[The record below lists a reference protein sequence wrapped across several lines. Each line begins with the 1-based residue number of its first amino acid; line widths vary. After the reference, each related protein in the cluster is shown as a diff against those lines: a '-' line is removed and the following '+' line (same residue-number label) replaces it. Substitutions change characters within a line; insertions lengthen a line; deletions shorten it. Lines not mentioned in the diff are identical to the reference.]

1 MAAAVCQRFLH
12 LWQQVQP
19 GAVIFIRSRLL
30 LLDDF
35 GIWAPPQEK
44 QLLWKQSRLLL
55 LESIWVTRTVRSS
68 C

>member
-1 MAAAVCQRFLH
+1 VWQRFLH

-19 GAVIFIRSRLL
+19 GAVVFISSRLL

-44 QLLWKQSRLLL
+44 PLLWKHLRMLL
-55 LESIWVTRTVRSS
+55 LESIWVVRSS